1 MTILHKVSSDKQ
13 EDELSSQNQPK
24 YTNRFLLIAKMDF
37 VNVLHSMTNVSNRLV
52 QFQYYMTVPATI
64 IQADFLLIAKMIL

>member
-1 MTILHKVSSDKQ
+1 MSSDKQ

-24 YTNRFLLIAKMDF
+24 YTNKFLLIAKMDF
-37 VNVLHSMTNVSNRLV
+37 VNVLHSMTNVSNRSSVLV

-64 IQADFLLIAKMIL
+64 IHADFLLIAKMIL